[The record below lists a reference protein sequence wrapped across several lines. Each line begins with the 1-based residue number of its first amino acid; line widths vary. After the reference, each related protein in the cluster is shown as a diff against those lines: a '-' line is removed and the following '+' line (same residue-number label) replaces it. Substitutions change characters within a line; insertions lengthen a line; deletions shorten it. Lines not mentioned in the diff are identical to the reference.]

1 LNWLHQ
7 KSSVA
12 RNHESQG
19 DYRKVDN
26 VTFPFKMLTK
36 AGDQT
41 VLEVTVKEIK
51 LNAEIKA
58 EEFKPAS
65 LD

>member
-1 LNWLHQ
+1 
-7 KSSVA
+7 
-12 RNHESQG
+12 
-19 DYRKVDN
+19 
-26 VTFPFKMLTK
+26 MLTK